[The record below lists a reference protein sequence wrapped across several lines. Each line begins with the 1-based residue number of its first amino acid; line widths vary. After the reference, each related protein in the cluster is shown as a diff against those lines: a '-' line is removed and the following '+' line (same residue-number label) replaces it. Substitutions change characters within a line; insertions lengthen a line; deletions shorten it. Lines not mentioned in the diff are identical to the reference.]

1 MSDTHFDPPSFDGPG
16 LDSAAENAW
25 REFEARLARRLATLG
40 DCEMVFITPSAEI
53 ANDRRFAIRAGRP
66 GGVRVTVACPVD
78 EPRRLVELGWRSTA
92 DGRLIREEPPS
103 RADVIAGLVERT
115 LREHWSMPAPAF
127 LADTGRPHPDRC
139 PIVAA
144 EEMGPDAVRDL
155 VKHDIETWFGGHLPL
170 RADGTLQLPTGPV
183 EASIGVSHEEP
194 RIDVFARVATDMHPR
209 FDHYSTGAPL
219 HGESPRAAH
228 DSSTACRPCG
238 RRQAHI
244 ETPTS
249 DPTGKATMT
258 DNVHSQPRKKILYVD
273 MDNTLVD
280 FRSGIDKLSEAE
292 RKRFDGSLDEVP
304 GIFSLMDPMPGAIAA
319 YRELAT
325 LFDTYILSTA
335 PWDNPM
341 AWTEKLLWVKMHFG
355 RDESS
360 PAYKRVILSHH
371 KNLNHGDFI
380 IDDRTARGV
389 DAFVGEHIHFGQAP
403 FEDWEKVLEYL
414 RGKA

>member
-16 LDSAAENAW
+16 LDSAVENAW

-40 DCEMVFITPSAEI
+40 DCQMVFITPSAEI

-127 LADTGRPHPDRC
+127 LADTGRPHPDGC

-209 FDHYSTGAPL
+209 FADTVVADVATRHPGVQLVLDGADLFAVRSISAVAYHRARLFIGLHDWFTFVDTALPTALRPL
-219 HGESPRAAH
+219 
-228 DSSTACRPCG
+228 
-238 RRQAHI
+238 
-244 ETPTS
+244 
-249 DPTGKATMT
+249 
-258 DNVHSQPRKKILYVD
+258 
-273 MDNTLVD
+273 
-280 FRSGIDKLSEAE
+280 
-292 RKRFDGSLDEVP
+292 
-304 GIFSLMDPMPGAIAA
+304 
-319 YRELAT
+319 
-325 LFDTYILSTA
+325 
-335 PWDNPM
+335 
-341 AWTEKLLWVKMHFG
+341 
-355 RDESS
+355 RD
-360 PAYKRVILSHH
+360 R
-371 KNLNHGDFI
+371 
-380 IDDRTARGV
+380 RTAARRIPSRGARLV
-389 DAFVGEHIHFGQAP
+389 NRVP
-403 FEDWEKVLEYL
+403 SL
-414 RGKA
+414 RPPASAH